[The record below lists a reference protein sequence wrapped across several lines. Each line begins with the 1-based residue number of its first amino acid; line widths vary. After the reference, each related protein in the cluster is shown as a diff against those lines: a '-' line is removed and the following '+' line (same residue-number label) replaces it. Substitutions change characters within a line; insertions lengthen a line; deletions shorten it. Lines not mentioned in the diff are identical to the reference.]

1 MKFLYILIAV
11 LILLIMITV
20 HEFGH
25 YIVGKIFK
33 FKINEFAIGMGPA
46 IFKKKKKNGEIFS
59 IRAFPLGGYCA
70 FEGEDEDND
79 NPNAFNNK
87 KPWQRILVLIAG
99 AFMNFILAL
108 FIIIIMFSCYGKA
121 VYQVVE
127 VHDNPSYSQV
137 MQDGDG
143 LLEINGRKIFLSTD
157 LIKSIDGLKAGD
169 KVSVTLLRNGKQITE
184 TITLQH
190 DANAKNSSDMA
201 SFLKAIGVATFTEF
215 KVVDQSKFIEN
226 NLVKVDGVISGDFLL
241 YFSPDG
247 TTDNLVR
254 VYNEN
259 ELIERLIYKDK
270 QNNIQNI
277 GGIDTIVFYQ
287 ESLQQEGTGAYTKIS
302 ISLPVSWDNVKNN
315 ANLLQ
320 EEFGFTTSFYL
331 RLSSF
336 KYKAPFFTRLGES
349 FVYSFKISGTILET
363 LGELL
368 TGKLSLSSVG
378 GPVTTIKMTSQIVS
392 YGLEYI
398 LEIIAF
404 IGVNLA
410 VFNLLPIPALDG
422 SRVVFGLIEWIR
434 RKPINRRV
442 EGIVH
447 TIGFVLIIMF
457 AVFVDV
463 QQCF

>member
-1 MKFLYILIAV
+1 MKFLYILIAI

-46 IFKKKKKNGEIFS
+46 LLKKTKKNGEIFS
-59 IRAFPLGGYCA
+59 IRAFPLGGFCA
-70 FEGEDEDND
+70 FEGEDEDNE

-99 AFMNFILAL
+99 ATMNFILAL

-127 VHDNPSYSQV
+127 VHDNPSYTQV
-137 MQDGDG
+137 LQDGDG

-157 LIKSIDGLKAGD
+157 LIKSVDGLSAGD
-169 KVSVTLLRNGKQITE
+169 TVKVKVLRNGKEITE
-184 TITLQH
+184 TLTLQH
-190 DANAKNSSDMA
+190 NANAKNSSDMA

-215 KVVDQSKFIEN
+215 SVVDESKFNSNIK
-226 NLVKVDGVISGDFLL
+226 NLTSGDYLL
-241 YFSPDG
+241 YYSTSDTNNPADF
-247 TTDNLVR
+247 VR
-254 VYNEN
+254 VYNEK
-259 ELIERLIYKDK
+259 ELIDQLKTKNAYEFAYFYVENLDK
-270 QNNIQNI
+270 EGQNNYTEIRFAMPENWNDIINNSDNI
-277 GGIDTIVFYQ
+277 LKDAFGI
-287 ESLQQEGTGAYTKIS
+287 E
-302 ISLPVSWDNVKNN
+302 
-315 ANLLQ
+315 
-320 EEFGFTTSFYL
+320 TSFYL

-349 FVYSFKISGTILET
+349 FVYSFKIGGTILET

-368 TGKLSLSSVG
+368 TGKLSLNSVG
-378 GPVTTIKMTSQIVS
+378 GPITTIKTTSQVVS
-392 YGLEYI
+392 YGFEYI

-422 SRVVFGLIEWIR
+422 SRVIFTTIEWIFK
-434 RKPINRRV
+434 KPVPKKV
-442 EGIVH
+442 EAIIHGVGLVLLL
-447 TIGFVLIIMF
+447 GFSIL
-457 AVFVDV
+457 VDIL
-463 QQCF
+463 QFF